1 MYANN
6 FEQLNSFFIFTLVGI
21 VISILFD
28 IFRVLRK
35 TFKTPDVVTYIEDI
49 LFWIISGIIILGS
62 IFLFNNGELRLYLF
76 IGMSI
81 GVLLY
86 MLFISKYFIKI
97 NVYIISTIQKVIN
110 KILHIILKPIKI
122 ICSILKKIIFKPISF
137 ICINFKGFILKIIKK
152 AKKIKIL
159 NKKLDKK
166 EGI

>member
-21 VISILFD
+21 AISILFD

>member
-6 FEQLNSFFIFTLVGI
+6 FEQLNSFLIFTLVGI
-21 VISILFD
+21 IISVLFD

-35 TFKTPDVVTYIEDI
+35 TFKTPDTITYIEDI
-49 LFWIISGIIILGS
+49 LFWIMTGTIILSS

-97 NVYIISTIQKVIN
+97 CVFIISTIKKIIN

-122 ICSILKKIIFKPISF
+122 MYLILKKIIFKPISF

-152 AKKIKIL
+152 FKKVKIL

>member
-35 TFKTPDVVTYIEDI
+35 TFKTPDIITYIEDI
-49 LFWIISGIIILGS
+49 LFWIITGVIVLGS

-86 MLFISKYFIKI
+86 MLFVSKYFINI
-97 NVYIISTIQKVIN
+97 SVLIISTIKKVIN

-152 AKKIKIL
+152 VKKIKIL
-159 NKKLDKK
+159 NKNLDKK

>member
-21 VISILFD
+21 IISVLFD

-35 TFKTPDVVTYIEDI
+35 TFKTPDTITYIEDI
-49 LFWIISGIIILGS
+49 LFWIIAGTIILSS

-76 IGMSI
+76 IGMGI
-81 GVLLY
+81 GVLIY
-86 MLFISKYFIKI
+86 MLLLSKYFINI
-97 NVYIISTIQKVIN
+97 SVFIISTIKKVIN
-110 KILHIILKPIKI
+110 RILHIILKPIKI
-122 ICSILKKIIFKPISF
+122 IYSILKKIIFKPISF

-152 AKKIKIL
+152 SKKIKIL

>member
-6 FEQLNSFFIFTLVGI
+6 LEQLNSFLIFTLVGI
-21 VISILFD
+21 IISVLFD

-35 TFKTPDVVTYIEDI
+35 TFKTPDTVTYIEDI
-49 LFWIISGIIILGS
+49 LFWIMTGAIILSS

-81 GVLLY
+81 GILLY

-97 NVYIISTIQKVIN
+97 SVFIISTIKKVIN
-110 KILHIILKPIKI
+110 KILHILLKPIKI
-122 ICSILKKIIFKPISF
+122 VYSILKKIIFKPISF
-137 ICINFKGFILKIIKK
+137 VCINFKGFILKIIKK
-152 AKKIKIL
+152 SKKIKIL

>member
-21 VISILFD
+21 IISILFD